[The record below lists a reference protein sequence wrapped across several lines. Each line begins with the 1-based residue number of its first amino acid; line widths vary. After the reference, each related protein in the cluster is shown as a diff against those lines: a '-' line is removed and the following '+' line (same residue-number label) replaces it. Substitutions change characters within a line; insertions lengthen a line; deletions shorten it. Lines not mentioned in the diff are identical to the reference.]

1 MGQDL
6 ENGRSSSLGGG
17 GEVSK
22 ELPCD
27 PVEQQKR
34 QDELDERYAAD
45 GRHDKNH
52 PMHALYTGLFVNDD
66 SV

>member
-1 MGQDL
+1 
-6 ENGRSSSLGGG
+6 
-17 GEVSK
+17 VSK

-45 GRHDKNH
+45 GRHDKDH
-52 PMHALYTGLFVNDD
+52 PMHALYTGLCVTDD